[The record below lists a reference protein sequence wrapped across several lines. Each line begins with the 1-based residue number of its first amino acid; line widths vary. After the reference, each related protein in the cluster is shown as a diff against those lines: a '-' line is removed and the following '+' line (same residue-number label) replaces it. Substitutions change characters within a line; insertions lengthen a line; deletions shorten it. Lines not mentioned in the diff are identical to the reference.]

1 MTNEVKGNE
10 AAILAVVQKVAG
22 VSMASMDTMTE
33 VKLEGGKKNPM
44 LGRVYKLSK
53 GIPVMVCRSNEGGSV
68 AYEKAVN
75 RGLEKEGKP
84 ATFTSQGLAN
94 WLEVVSFPVLQ
105 HKDNGQKYLQ
115 LIYKGDPRET
125 SYLLDGQ
132 PIAKE
137 DIIGFPRARATTGQG
152 GLEDQVQ
159 VRTPKLD
166 SILELRIKGEVI

>member
-1 MTNEVKGNE
+1 MANQVKGNE
-10 AAILAVVQKVAG
+10 AAILAVVQKVVG
-22 VSMASMDTMTE
+22 VSMASMDTLTE
-33 VKLEGGKKNPM
+33 VKLDGGKKNPM
-44 LGRVYKLSK
+44 IGRVYKLSK
-53 GIPVMVCRSNEGGSV
+53 SIPVMVCRSNESGSV

-84 ATFTSQGLAN
+84 ATFTSQGLPH
-94 WLEVVSFPVLQ
+94 WMGVVSFPLLQ
-105 HKDNGQKYLQ
+105 HKENGTKYLQ
-115 LIYKGDPRET
+115 LIYKGVPRET
-125 SYLLDGQ
+125 TYLLDGQ

-137 DIIGFPRARATTGQG
+137 DIIGFPRPRATTGQG